1 MDTRNKITFLTAG
14 VFSVFWIYVLPIMN
28 ESNDTERNGF
38 TLQNTEG
45 MILASQLQ
53 LYFIFLGI
61 IVLVIQKGNINFL
74 FEYFKKDTQIDG
86 TTVQSLKNCS
96 ACSNPLGP
104 NAFVCPKCGE
114 PTQKFSNSFGISFFL
129 KWALAGAFM
138 FVFTYILG
146 RVLL

>member
-1 MDTRNKITFLTAG
+1 MDTRNKITFVTAG

-74 FEYFKKDTQIDG
+74 FEYFKIILCQ
-86 TTVQSLKNCS
+86 
-96 ACSNPLGP
+96 LG
-104 NAFVCPKCGE
+104 
-114 PTQKFSNSFGISFFL
+114 
-129 KWALAGAFM
+129 
-138 FVFTYILG
+138 
-146 RVLL
+146 